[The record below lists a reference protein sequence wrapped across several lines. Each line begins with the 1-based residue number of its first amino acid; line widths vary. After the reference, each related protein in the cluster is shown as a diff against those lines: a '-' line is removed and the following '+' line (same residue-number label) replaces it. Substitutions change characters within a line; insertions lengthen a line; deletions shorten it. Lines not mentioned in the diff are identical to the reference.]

1 MERCIICCEQDWD
14 DCFEIQEFVNKEQ
27 YVFKVSWIMGY
38 FEEMGLFCDMACRF
52 LQGEET
58 GDTQLWFKTLQF
70 YTQSLGGWRRRRK
83 GLGNIMID
91 PNVAASVDNTY
102 YLEAEEEVRRRR
114 SSSWTREEAAA
125 AVEGASALPPT
136 EG

>member
-1 MERCIICCEQDWD
+1 MRKLISFYAGMSCKKENAVLEG
-14 DCFEIQEFVNKEQ
+14 FFLYNEIF
-27 YVFKVSWIMGY
+27 
-38 FEEMGLFCDMACRF
+38 
-52 LQGEET
+52 QGEEPE
-58 GDTQLWFKTLQF
+58 DTMMWFKTLQF
-70 YTQSLGGWRRRRK
+70 YTQCLGGWRRRRK
-83 GLGNIMID
+83 GLANIMID

-114 SSSWTREEAAA
+114 SSSWTRDEAAA